1 MRKNFLIITIAIIAV
16 LTIVL
21 ASAINQELVS
31 KHMYPQD
38 AIHEDSNLTVRG
50 IVTSIEENYKA
61 YGWDYHIYRFYIRLN
76 ITEIVW
82 IKEDLASWIEYSTEN
97 NTINDGN
104 SIGVGYDNL
113 DNPNLFIGQT
123 VECKGHYIS
132 VTDLPGSFKINVAP
146 SINESYLQPMIEK
159 HAP

>member
-1 MRKNFLIITIAIIAV
+1 MRKRFLIIAIAVIAV

-21 ASAINQELVS
+21 AFVINQELVS

-38 AIHEDSNLTVRG
+38 ALHEDSNLAVRG

-61 YGWDYHIYRFYIRLN
+61 YGWDYHIFRFYIRLN
-76 ITEIVW
+76 ITEILW
-82 IKEDLASWIEYSTEN
+82 IKDDLASWIDYSTEN
-97 NTINDGN
+97 NTINDRN
-104 SIGVGYDNL
+104 SIGIGYDNL

-132 VTDLPGSFKINVAP
+132 VTDLPGSFKINIAP
-146 SINESYLQPMIEK
+146 TINGSYLQPMIEK